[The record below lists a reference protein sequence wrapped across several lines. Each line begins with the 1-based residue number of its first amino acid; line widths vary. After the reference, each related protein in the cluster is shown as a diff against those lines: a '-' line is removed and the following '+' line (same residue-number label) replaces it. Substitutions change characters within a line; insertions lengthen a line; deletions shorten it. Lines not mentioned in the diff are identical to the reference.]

1 MKNMREKIVSSWLRR
16 ALPCLLAL
24 VLALGSA
31 GCACT
36 AAMFATV
43 ADGVRSFV
51 SGGREEHVAPV
62 TPGDDAPKP
71 PAERPELPAPPAPQQ
86 SESHANIPFS
96 EMAYERPDTEA
107 LADQL
112 DALLADARRT
122 ADSKRLLDRYDE
134 VLARFNE
141 ADSQLSL
148 CYVYYA
154 HDVTDTYYQEEYA
167 WLQTELNALDLAM
180 SDVSLALLER
190 DEAAARARWG
200 DEYADAVLANA
211 ALNDE
216 EIQPLL
222 EQEQALVQSYDELLA
237 SFVLQEDGRTYT
249 MEQIAE
255 VAARDYDEY
264 VRLYDAYTTALNAEA
279 GEIYLKL
286 LRLRNEMAGKLG
298 YGSYA
303 AYMYDC
309 YGRDYTVMDAR
320 ALHAAVK
327 EYLVPVYWQLVMRA
341 ALQDE
346 ALPDG
351 SFALEPYLEELRAAA
366 SDFSPLL
373 LEALDYMLTNGLYD
387 FEDND
392 NKMQSSFTTYF
403 SSYNAPFMFTA
414 WEGSHYNTRTVIH
427 ELGHYAN
434 YYHNP
439 TVGWSVAD
447 PLDLAE
453 VDSQGLEMLMI
464 PYYTA
469 FYGEAAE
476 AAELEQMVEAAY
488 AVISGCMEDELQQ
501 EAYANPDMTLEELN
515 AVYLR
520 LAEEYGF
527 VDLYGYIGTEWT
539 LIPHTFQTP
548 MYYISYATSMVPA
561 LELWELSR
569 TDEAAARSAYW
580 SILQRGAYAQFRET
594 VQANGLSDPLSPDTI
609 RHLAQVLEEAYGF

>member
-1 MKNMREKIVSSWLRR
+1 MKNMKKKIVYSWLRR
-16 ALPCLLAL
+16 VLPCLLAL
-24 VLALGSA
+24 LLALGSA

-43 ADGVRSFV
+43 ADGVRALV
-51 SGGREEHVAPV
+51 SGDLSGSSTPAAP
-62 TPGDDAPKP
+62 GEDAPKP
-71 PAERPELPAPPAPQQ
+71 PAQLPEPPLPQK
-86 SESHANIPFS
+86 SESHENIPFS
-96 EMAYERPDTEA
+96 EMAYVRPDTDA
-107 LADQL
+107 LADL
-112 DALLADARRT
+112 LAGLLADAQGT

-154 HDVTDTYYQEEYA
+154 HDVTDPYYQEEYA
-167 WLQTELNALDLAM
+167 WLQAELTELDLAM
-180 SDVSLALLER
+180 SEVSLALLER

-237 SFVLQEDGRTYT
+237 SFVLREDGRTYT
-249 MEQIAE
+249 PEQIAE
-255 VAARDYDEY
+255 VAAQDYDEY
-264 VRLYDAYTTALNAEA
+264 LRLYTAYDAALNAEA
-279 GEIYLKL
+279 GQIYLKL

-309 YGRDYTVMDAR
+309 YGRDYTVTDAR
-320 ALHAAVK
+320 AFHTAVK

-366 SDFSPLL
+366 ADFSPLL

-439 TVGWSVAD
+439 AVGWSVAD

-453 VDSQGLEMLMI
+453 VDSQGLELLMI
-464 PYYTA
+464 PYYSA
-469 FYGEAAE
+469 FYGEAAGT
-476 AAELEQMVEAAY
+476 AELEQMVEAVY

-501 EAYANPDMTLEELN
+501 EAYANPGMTLEELN

-527 VDLYGYIGTEWT
+527 ADLYGFVGTEWVK
-539 LIPHTFQTP
+539 IPHTFQTP

-580 SILQRGAYAQFRET
+580 SILQRDAYAQFRET
-594 VQANGLSDPLSPDTI
+594 VQANGLADPLSPDTI
-609 RHLAQVLEEAYGF
+609 RHLAQVLEETYGF

>member
-1 MKNMREKIVSSWLRR
+1 MKNMKKKIVSLWLRR

-51 SGGREEHVAPV
+51 SGGREEHAAPV

-71 PAERPELPAPPAPQQ
+71 PAERPELPEPPEPQQ

-96 EMAYERPDTEA
+96 EMAYERPDTGA

-112 DALLADARRT
+112 DALLADAQGT

-237 SFVLQEDGRTYT
+237 SFVLREDGRTYT

-255 VAARDYDEY
+255 VAAQDYDEY
-264 VRLYDAYTTALNAEA
+264 VRLYDAYTTALNEEA
-279 GEIYLKL
+279 GQIYLKL

-309 YGRDYTVMDAR
+309 YGRDYTVTDAR

-366 SDFSPLL
+366 ADFSPLL

-439 TVGWSVAD
+439 AVGWSVAD

-476 AAELEQMVEAAY
+476 AAELEQMVEAVY

-580 SILQRGAYAQFRET
+580 SILQRGAYARFRET